1 MNVTFGIKTSLFSLF
16 NNKQCEEWFKLVC
29 RADRAKSHSHGFLS
43 YFVGVAQVLL
53 RCSCDFDVLFSFT
66 NWIEKTQ
73 WMSFILRKRQF
84 QFDALN
90 QMVASKL
97 SFGLRRCWLR
107 AMLHGQ
113 NTPRRCGDV
122 ADSTNYLFDAFL
134 VLFLC
139 HSNINS
145 ILLSSSAGRG
155 LSTASGQWLSSYW
168 EGPRHWSSHIDKGLG
183 ASAAAA
189 FATWVPC

>member
-1 MNVTFGIKTSLFSLF
+1 MKNDSSLSAGQTDQSPTHMVSCPTLL
-16 NNKQCEEWFKLVC
+16 E
-29 RADRAKSHSHGFLS
+29 
-43 YFVGVAQVLL
+43 LL
-53 RCSCDFDVLFSFT
+53 RCYSDVHVILTFFFPSQ
-66 NWIEKTQ
+66 IE
-73 WMSFILRKRQF
+73 LKRHSGWASYSGKDSSR
-84 QFDALN
+84 FDALN

-168 EGPRHWSSHIDKGLG
+168 EGPSTLIISYWQRFGSNRLQQLLPRECLVSI
-183 ASAAAA
+183 
-189 FATWVPC
+189 